1 MASINQLIADPLQTL
16 LSSPAFA
23 LSQARDD
30 LSAMPLSADPGAVDP
45 GVFSAMPPQAQ
56 AQMPQ
61 LPPQLLMQLSQYLSG
76 GGGGL
81 GPGIEPIPNA
91 QADEPPLSFDGS
103 DPRMQP
109 LSFGGSPTRSY
120 LPEREPSYLGYN
132 QPSVAP
138 GGEDAGLSQFMQDS
152 PDVAPPDD
160 TGGGGGGD
168 LDPEAIAALMGGGPV
183 GGADYSH
190 IKPPDD
196 LTEDDYFPS
205 TRRSVLQGV
214 LPLIA
219 AVFAGK
225 FGGAGAAT

>member
-91 QADEPPLSFDGS
+91 DATEDPYARIEPIPNAQADEP
-103 DPRMQP
+103 P

-120 LPEREPSYLGYN
+120 LPEREPSYLGYG

-152 PDVAPPDD
+152 PDVAPP
-160 TGGGGGGD
+160 
-168 LDPEAIAALMGGGPV
+168 
-183 GGADYSH
+183 
-190 IKPPDD
+190 
-196 LTEDDYFPS
+196 
-205 TRRSVLQGV
+205 
-214 LPLIA
+214 
-219 AVFAGK
+219 
-225 FGGAGAAT
+225 